1 MKNRGSNPV
10 AEEGE
15 ALENMSKCVSCDY
28 PLQGLAPD
36 GHCPECGKPVRDSR
50 PVGTGTHA
58 EDELI
63 QRAMKY
69 IASGWMVVLL
79 MPFVCLS
86 NIVGIV
92 ILLVAVGF
100 RLYGLTRLRSLN
112 RSRDEKLARHSLDGL
127 KVALAVAWTTLGA
140 LIVCLIINRV
150 LALLQI
156 TRQDSVVF
164 VWIISILLI
173 MTAVEARSWMTW
185 VREEAKRRGFPKL
198 EGIIMVTGTLIM
210 IPIFSVLVIP
220 VANQVQDSW
229 LTLITGIA
237 LLLSFPLLSACGWG
251 VTAVFKDMHHQ
262 SMDHAQDL
270 GNGDEI
276 LSARIEN
283 TITMPTPVE
292 DDSEIPLADP
302 RDRERDSD

>member
-1 MKNRGSNPV
+1 M
-10 AEEGE
+10 
-15 ALENMSKCVSCDY
+15 
-28 PLQGLAPD
+28 
-36 GHCPECGKPVRDSR
+36 
-50 PVGTGTHA
+50 GTGAHA
-58 EDELI
+58 DDELI

-69 IASGWMVVLL
+69 IASGWMVLL
-79 MPFVCLS
+79 LAPFVCLS

-112 RSRDEKLARHSLDGL
+112 RSRDETGARYSLDGL

-140 LIVCLIINRV
+140 LTVGLIINRV
-150 LALLQI
+150 LALLGNP
-156 TRQDSVVF
+156 THDFVVF
-164 VWIISILLI
+164 IWIVLILLP
-173 MTAVEARSWMTW
+173 MTAFEATGWMRW

-198 EGIIMVTGTLIM
+198 EGIIMVAGTLSM
-210 IPIFSVLVIP
+210 IPILAVLLAPIAHQLPNSGLRLIAGIP
-220 VANQVQDSW
+220 
-229 LTLITGIA
+229 

-251 VTAVFKDMHHQ
+251 VTAIFKDMHFQ
-262 SMDHAQDL
+262 SMDHAPDL

-283 TITMPTPVE
+283 TVTVMTEPE

-302 RDRERDSD
+302 SDRERDSD

>member
-1 MKNRGSNPV
+1 M
-10 AEEGE
+10 
-15 ALENMSKCVSCDY
+15 ENMSKCLSCDY

-36 GHCPECGKPVRDSR
+36 GNCPECGKPIRDSL
-50 PVGTGTHA
+50 PVGTGAHA
-58 EDELI
+58 DDELI
-63 QRAMKY
+63 QRSMKY

-79 MPFVCLS
+79 TPFVCLS

-112 RSRDEKLARHSLDGL
+112 RSRDEEEARYSLDGL
-127 KVALAVAWTTLGA
+127 KVALVVAWTTLGV
-140 LIVCLIINRV
+140 LIICLTINRV

-156 TRQDSVVF
+156 TRQDVV
-164 VWIISILLI
+164 VLVLIISILLI
-173 MTAVEARSWMTW
+173 MTAVEAIGWMKW
-185 VREEAKRRGFPKL
+185 VREEAKHRGFPRL

-210 IPIFSVLVIP
+210 IPIFNVLVIP
-220 VANQVQDSW
+220 IAHQVPDAW
-229 LTLITGIA
+229 LASITGIL
-237 LLLSFPLLSACGWG
+237 LLLSFPLLSVCGWG

-283 TITMPTPVE
+283 TVTVLTPPE

-302 RDRERDSD
+302 KDRETDSN